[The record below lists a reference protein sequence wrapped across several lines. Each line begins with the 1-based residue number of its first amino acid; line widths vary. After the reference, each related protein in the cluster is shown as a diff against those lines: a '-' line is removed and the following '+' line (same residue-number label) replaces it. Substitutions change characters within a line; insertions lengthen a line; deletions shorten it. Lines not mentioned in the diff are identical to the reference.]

1 MTGTTKQAH
10 SLDDQ
15 SDAQTANLAALKDQT
30 QKQRDKFEFEANKAG
45 KRIRRLTGQAIAD
58 YAMIEANDRVMVCLS
73 GGKDSYTML
82 DMLLQLQKKAPIN
95 FELIAVNL
103 DQKHPGYPEHI
114 LPEYLAAQ
122 GVEFHILEQDTYSVV
137 KRVIPEG
144 ITMCGLCSRLR
155 RGALYTFA
163 KQNRITKIALGH
175 HRDDI
180 VQTLFLNMFFGSKL
194 SAMPPKLR
202 SDDEDN
208 IVIRPLAYVSEA
220 DIEQYADFK
229 QFPIIPCNL
238 CGSQDNMQRQN
249 IKEMLRS
256 WDKQFPGRVENVF
269 RSLQNVR
276 PSQLADT
283 ALFNFAGLGSH
294 TDDGETK
301 PQLSA
306 SDWLAGEAFGTQEFP
321 AASIKAQ
328 AKADTLSPKARLKS
342 SPFPLP
348 VEVVHG

>member
-1 MTGTTKQAH
+1 MTDTANQAQL
-10 SLDDQ
+10 LDVQ
-15 SDAQTANLAALKDQT
+15 SDAQMANLAALKIQT

-144 ITMCGLCSRLR
+144 KTMCGLCSRLR

-163 KQNRITKIALGH
+163 KQNKITKIALGH

-208 IVIRPLAYVSEA
+208 IVIRPLAYVSET

-238 CGSQDNMQRQN
+238 CGSQENMQRQN
-249 IKEMLRS
+249 IKNMLRS

-269 RSLQNVR
+269 RSLQNIR

-283 ALFNFAGLGSH
+283 SLFDFVSLGSH
-294 TDDGETK
+294 TADRETK

-306 SDWLAGEAFGTQEFP
+306 ADWLAGD
-321 AASIKAQ
+321 AASAEEALHEN
-328 AKADTLSPKARLKS
+328 AKISTITRANRAKPSLKS
-342 SPFPLP
+342 IPFPLP
-348 VEVVHG
+348 VEVIHG

>member
-1 MTGTTKQAH
+1 MSGQTSYTASLALQTTA
-10 SLDDQ
+10 L
-15 SDAQTANLAALKDQT
+15 AQQT
-30 QKQRDKFEFEANKAG
+30 QKQRDKFEFEAGKAG

-58 YAMIEANDRVMVCLS
+58 YAMIEAGDRVMVCLS

-82 DMLLQLQKKAPIN
+82 DMLLQLQKKAPIQ

-103 DQKHPGYPEHI
+103 DQKHPGFPEHI
-114 LPEYLAAQ
+114 LPEYLKAQ
-122 GVEFHILEQDTYSVV
+122 GVQFHILEQDTYSVV

-144 ITMCGLCSRLR
+144 KTMCGLCSRLR

-163 KQNRITKIALGH
+163 KQNNITKIALGH

-180 VQTLFLNMFFGSKL
+180 VQTLFLNMFFGSKI

-283 ALFNFAGLGSH
+283 SLFDFVSLGRH
-294 TDDGETK
+294 TDSLSTTA
-301 PQLSA
+301 QLSA
-306 SDWLAGEAFGTQEFP
+306 SDWLAGLHQPEDVPVNTSFSNT
-321 AASIKAQ
+321 
-328 AKADTLSPKARLKS
+328 SPR
-342 SPFPLP
+342 PFPLP
-348 VEVVHG
+348 VEVIHG

>member
-1 MTGTTKQAH
+1 
-10 SLDDQ
+10 
-15 SDAQTANLAALKDQT
+15 
-30 QKQRDKFEFEANKAG
+30 
-45 KRIRRLTGQAIAD
+45 
-58 YAMIEANDRVMVCLS
+58 
-73 GGKDSYTML
+73 
-82 DMLLQLQKKAPIN
+82 
-95 FELIAVNL
+95 
-103 DQKHPGYPEHI
+103 
-114 LPEYLAAQ
+114 
-122 GVEFHILEQDTYSVV
+122 
-137 KRVIPEG
+137 
-144 ITMCGLCSRLR
+144 MCGLCSRLR

-163 KQNRITKIALGH
+163 KQNNITKIALGH

-180 VQTLFLNMFFGSKL
+180 VQTLFLNMFFGSKI

-208 IVIRPLAYVSEA
+208 IVIRPLAYVSES

-283 ALFNFAGLGSH
+283 SLFDFVSLGRHTSTGEALL
-294 TDDGETK
+294 
-301 PQLSA
+301 PLSA
-306 SDWLAGEAFGTQEFP
+306 SDWLGGDVMPVEELPFSSTMVSP
-321 AASIKAQ
+321 LKN
-328 AKADTLSPKARLKS
+328 ADHLKTSLKS
-342 SPFPLP
+342 TPFPLP
-348 VEVVHG
+348 VEVIHG

>member
-1 MTGTTKQAH
+1 MTGQTSHTDSRTIPLNQ
-10 SLDDQ
+10 Q
-15 SDAQTANLAALKDQT
+15 SIEWATQT
-30 QKQRDKFEFEANKAG
+30 QKQRDKFEFEAHKAG

-58 YAMIEANDRVMVCLS
+58 YAMIEAGDRVMVCLS

-82 DMLLQLQKKAPIN
+82 DMLLQLQKKAPIQ

-114 LPEYLAAQ
+114 LPEYLKAQ
-122 GVEFHILEQDTYSVV
+122 GVKFHILEQDTYSVV

-144 ITMCGLCSRLR
+144 KTMCGLCSRLR

-163 KQNRITKIALGH
+163 KHNNITKIALGH

-180 VQTLFLNMFFGSKL
+180 VQTLFLNMFFGSKI

-283 ALFNFAGLGSH
+283 SLFDFVSLGRH
-294 TDDGETK
+294 TDSVANAA
-301 PQLSA
+301 PLSA
-306 SDWLAGEAFGTQEFP
+306 SDWLAGSLQTDETSANATI
-321 AASIKAQ
+321 AKSDALKLNRKLNRSSI
-328 AKADTLSPKARLKS
+328 
-342 SPFPLP
+342 PFPLP
-348 VEVVHG
+348 VEVIHG